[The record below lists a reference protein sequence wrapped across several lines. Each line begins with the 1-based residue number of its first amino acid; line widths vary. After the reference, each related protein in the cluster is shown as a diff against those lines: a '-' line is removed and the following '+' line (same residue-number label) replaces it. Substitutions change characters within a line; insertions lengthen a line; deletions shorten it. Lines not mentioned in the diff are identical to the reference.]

1 MNKKLITCLRQI
13 VLVMLLMH
21 ATISAEPVMPVG
33 KAIYAAA
40 AVGCA
45 ALSIGLLSS
54 QQVRQSLAMLFR
66 KKSSRSGAGNA
77 WGATAVFSSMALT
90 AVMALLWAR
99 YKQDVLLEEPAAIE
113 EAQETPKPAV
123 ADVEAQTEPILVPSS
138 RSVGVAV
145 GSQTDGEEWSHASCD
160 DESLADSG
168 TGLGDEAG
176 SEGEDAEPGESP
188 EEKARKEEERREK
201 VAAAKVKRLQK
212 AQEAQA
218 CIALFDRLC
227 KGSREQQQRNTFF
240 EDWHAT
246 AAGAKACVGNQPDKY
261 CKGLLNEVKSKIKVV
276 QGLLARHASP
286 GSKSV
291 EEALTRV
298 KFQLPE
304 GGFRSIGLD
313 IRKRVMV
320 HYVGKTR
327 REARYDGSQFLAA
340 ILYGLMSFEANMA
353 YQ

>member
-1 MNKKLITCLRQI
+1 
-13 VLVMLLMH
+13 MH
-21 ATISAEPVMPVG
+21 ATIRAEPLMPVG

-40 AVGCA
+40 AAGCA

-66 KKSSRSGAGNA
+66 KKSSRSGAVNA

-123 ADVEAQTEPILVPSS
+123 ADVAAQTEPVLVPSS

-188 EEKARKEEERREK
+188 EEKARKERERAENI
-201 VAAAKVKRLQK
+201 AAAQAQRLKK

-218 CIALFDRLC
+218 CIALFDRLIQLPWEDQ
-227 KGSREQQQRNTFF
+227 KTNTFF
-240 EDWHAT
+240 NDWNATVAT
-246 AAGAKACVGNQPDKY
+246 AKAYAGKQPDKY
-261 CKGLLNEVKSKIKVV
+261 CRYLLSNVQKKIKTA
-276 QGLLARHASP
+276 QELLARHASP
-286 GSKSV
+286 EMKNSSQ
-291 EEALTRV
+291 ALKQV
-298 KFQLPE
+298 SFDLPSD
-304 GGFRSIGLD
+304 GFRSVGLN

-340 ILYGLMSFEANMA
+340 ILYGLMSFEANMT
-353 YQ
+353 Y